1 MSTGERT
8 RLVRKRKVRPYQGRG
23 AIYAW
28 LRAQHAAIVAL
39 GSSRPC
45 LWAELVLDMVED
57 HGPIY
62 AEELNALF
70 PTLCEYTSRHRWLA
84 PMSNGVARATVQ
96 GEALRRFA
104 ALAAS

>member
-1 MSTGERT
+1 MATVSDFSVGDT
-8 RLVRKRKVRPYQGRG
+8 VRFPNDDVITQESVIG
-23 AIYAW
+23 
-28 LRAQHAAIVAL
+28 L
-39 GSSRPC
+39 
-45 LWAELVLDMVED
+45 LDMVED

-62 AEELNALF
+62 AEERNALF